1 MVRSPVPGP
10 GNAAARISPPT
21 STRVANWRRDKRFV
35 PRLVDAAVVVVG
47 APARIDVELL
57 PDAVHLPLYIAV
69 LDLGDRMEARALQE
83 QVADDQPPDVRR
95 VRSTAR
101 L

>member
-10 GNAAARISPPT
+10 GSAAARISPPT

-57 PDAVHLPLYIAV
+57 PDAVLLPLPMAV
-69 LDLGDRMEARALQE
+69 LDPGGGREARALRE
-83 QVADDQPPDVRR
+83 EVADDQPADMRR